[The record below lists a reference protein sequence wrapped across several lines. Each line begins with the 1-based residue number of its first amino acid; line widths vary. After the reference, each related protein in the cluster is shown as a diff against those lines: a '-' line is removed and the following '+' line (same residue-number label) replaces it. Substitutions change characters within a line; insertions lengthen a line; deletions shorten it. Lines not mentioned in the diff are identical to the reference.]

1 MSVVLLVNA
10 INLLGTD
17 VMVKFNTLL
26 AIVSLTPTL
35 IFVTLGLPK
44 LEPTR
49 MLQPQASLTLPYSHT
64 SHSSMEYITGLC
76 SFQFDNQGEID
87 WSLLVSWTLWL
98 YCGFFSLG
106 TLAGELERPRRT
118 FLLTIAILFPAVLL
132 LNTLPLAVALS
143 LDDDASH
150 YAPGHFNVLAK
161 HLAGGWLDWGFQ
173 LGANVCLMGL
183 CNASSLTAQRSLC
196 FLVNCRFAKELE
208 ALAAGET
215 GAIGQNGA
223 NGPRDLEALAGGGK
237 LGNGGKSAKGGNGK
251 GGNGNGGNGKGGN
264 GEPLRRW
271 LFSTQN
277 TGVAPLFIL
286 LNACC
291 AAFLVWLPYDL
302 LVEFSMLLSVPSIL
316 LFMWSFV
323 ALRVQRPD
331 VPRPFLI
338 PGGLCL
344 AICITVLPVAICIA
358 YAAVV
363 GTEFFATHR
372 RRADSNSIQQIYSM
386 MGVMGVGFAVHAF
399 NSLRFK
405 LARRSRHPVLYSLPE
420 PRRRGSD
427 GQRGGRRRF
436 KDAAGEGTEME
447 LLTGGV
453 VYGDGGGVYRLVG
466 HSRSHELEIRSRALP
481 ISACRGDARSA
492 AATIGS
498 DLTNPKAES
507 SIFVLVVLL
516 HLCLWD
522 YQYDFDYVIRS
533 YGLAKKSF
541 FFGHL
546 FFNTSWPP
554 QEKLF
559 IWSLFFNITNVFC
572 AKKWVGHAC
581 ICPMMVT
588 G

>member
-264 GEPLRRW
+264 GELLRRW

-291 AAFLVWLPYDL
+291 ATFLVWLPYDL

-363 GTEFFATHR
+363 GTEIFATHR

-453 VYGDGGGVYRLVG
+453 VYGDGGGGVSIGRSQQVSRVG
-466 HSRSHELEIRSRALP
+466 DQISRVVNQCLPRGGSQCSRYHRVA
-481 ISACRGDARSA
+481 
-492 AATIGS
+492 GS
-498 DLTNPKAES
+498 DES
-507 SIFVLVVLL
+507 ES
-516 HLCLWD
+516 
-522 YQYDFDYVIRS
+522 
-533 YGLAKKSF
+533 
-541 FFGHL
+541 
-546 FFNTSWPP
+546 
-554 QEKLF
+554 
-559 IWSLFFNITNVFC
+559 
-572 AKKWVGHAC
+572 
-581 ICPMMVT
+581 
-588 G
+588 